1 MIKEIEYMLYSLQQ
15 RLGIKPKWEASL
27 RSEDTKLT
35 HFHREATSFRNDGWV
50 CNHYKQLYK
59 NRLNYLKGWN
69 KEL

>member
-1 MIKEIEYMLYSLQQ
+1 MLYSLQQ

-27 RSEDTKLT
+27 RSEDTKLS

-50 CNHYKQLYK
+50 CNHYKELYK